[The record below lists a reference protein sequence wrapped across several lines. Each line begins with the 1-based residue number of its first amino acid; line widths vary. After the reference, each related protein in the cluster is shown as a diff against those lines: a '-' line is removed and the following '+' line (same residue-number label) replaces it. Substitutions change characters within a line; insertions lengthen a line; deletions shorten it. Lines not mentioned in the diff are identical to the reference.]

1 MSKRKV
7 EDGNRPG
14 GPVLPA
20 RGAPGASAPMRGA
33 STEEGAAMIEYI
45 LILGLVT
52 ALVAFFFTV
61 FYPAGGDDLESMI
74 NRWGDKLA
82 TEIAGDRMDESSDAW
97 GVD

>member
-1 MSKRKV
+1 MSETRQLTTPTV
-7 EDGNRPG
+7 NEPR
-14 GPVLPA
+14 GP
-20 RGAPGASAPMRGA
+20 RRGA
-33 STEEGAAMIEYI
+33 STEAGAAMIEYI

-52 ALVAFFFTV
+52 ALVAFFFKV

-82 TEIAGDRMDESSDAW
+82 TEIAGDRMDEGSDAW

>member
-1 MSKRKV
+1 MSKNS
-7 EDGNRPG
+7 E
-14 GPVLPA
+14 
-20 RGAPGASAPMRGA
+20 S
-33 STEEGAAMIEYI
+33 GAAMIEYI

-61 FYPAGGDDLESMI
+61 FYPAGGEDLESMI

-82 TEIAGDRMDESSDAW
+82 TEIAGDRMEPSSDAW

>member
-1 MSKRKV
+1 MFDTKV
-7 EDGNRPG
+7 EDGNRS
-14 GPVLPA
+14 
-20 RGAPGASAPMRGA
+20 RAPGASAPRSGVR
-33 STEEGAAMIEYI
+33 TENEDGAAMIEYV

-61 FYPAGGDDLESMI
+61 FYPAGGEDLESMI

-82 TEIAGDRMDESSDAW
+82 TEIAGDKMEESSDAW

>member
-1 MSKRKV
+1 MFESHQ
-7 EDGNRPG
+7 PS
-14 GPVLPA
+14 A
-20 RGAPGASAPMRGA
+20 ASDQPSERRNVAG
-33 STEEGAAMIEYI
+33 SDLGAAMIEYI

-61 FYPAGGDDLESMI
+61 FYPAGGEDLESMI

-82 TEIAGDRMDESSDAW
+82 TEIAGDKMEESSDAW